1 MNINLLD
8 KLKENKVFPIIRS
21 KDPKDVIEK
30 VNALLEGGLDIMEIN
45 VETPEIY
52 NAIKAVSN
60 DAIICAGGIITSL
73 QAETAI
79 DSGAQIL
86 SSPIFQKNL
95 LKISKDRRVPMIA
108 GTSTANEAYSAWKSR
123 IPAVKI
129 YPITAM
135 GGVEYIENLL
145 RPMPFLNVIPQG
157 DVHLNEVSLY
167 IKAGALAVGVG
178 RHLTHANNY
187 KKITV
192 RTKELLEQLK

>member
-95 LKISKDRRVPMIA
+95 LKIFKRR
-108 GTSTANEAYSAWKSR
+108 
-123 IPAVKI
+123 
-129 YPITAM
+129 
-135 GGVEYIENLL
+135 
-145 RPMPFLNVIPQG
+145 
-157 DVHLNEVSLY
+157 
-167 IKAGALAVGVG
+167 
-178 RHLTHANNY
+178 
-187 KKITV
+187 
-192 RTKELLEQLK
+192 

>member
-21 KDPKDVIEK
+21 KDPKDVIER

-178 RHLTHANNY
+178 RHLTYANNY
-187 KKITV
+187 KEITV

>member
-60 DAIICAGGIITSL
+60 DVIICAGGIITSL

-187 KKITV
+187 KEITV